1 VSSIIQQFS
10 IKNNIRFLNCN
21 LKIFI
26 HCKKLV
32 NLNKKSEIIKHR
44 FLEMDLTGSAAWR
57 SQSDKAEVDRLSQLH
72 YAHKMEQLLSIVG
85 NREFKRYQRLD
96 ARQKANDLHSA
107 HFSARIDWNEHSEY
121 DISTSN
127 TESDSGNSSSDSD
140 VSDVQHTQS
149 DKEWLWEHH
158 MLDGDP
164 NAEDKFKIILK
175 ENLQQKKQQKR
186 ALLAQAIAEEAA
198 RAARAAEI
206 ERQNR
211 AKELAERMEKEL
223 SDAEESSSELLRG
236 IFDSVADDES

>member
-1 VSSIIQQFS
+1 
-10 IKNNIRFLNCN
+10 
-21 LKIFI
+21 
-26 HCKKLV
+26 
-32 NLNKKSEIIKHR
+32 
-44 FLEMDLTGSAAWR
+44 
-57 SQSDKAEVDRLSQLH
+57 
-72 YAHKMEQLLSIVG
+72 
-85 NREFKRYQRLD
+85 
-96 ARQKANDLHSA
+96 
-107 HFSARIDWNEHSEY
+107 
-121 DISTSN
+121 
-127 TESDSGNSSSDSD
+127 
-140 VSDVQHTQS
+140 
-149 DKEWLWEHH
+149 